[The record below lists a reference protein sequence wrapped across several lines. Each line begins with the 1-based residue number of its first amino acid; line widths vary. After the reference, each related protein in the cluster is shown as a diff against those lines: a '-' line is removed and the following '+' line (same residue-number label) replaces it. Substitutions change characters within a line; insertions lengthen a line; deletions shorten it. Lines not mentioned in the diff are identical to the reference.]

1 MVERKVSFGID
12 LNPGVAQLR
21 TQLAGVTELSRRSLL
36 QIQHA
41 EERHN
46 QKVIEL
52 RRSLQKVDNDASA
65 SSIAAHR
72 RMVERIESEE
82 QRHNLRMR
90 QMRERAQVQ
99 ALEGQREGGLNL
111 SAMGHLA
118 QSLGFYRTG
127 HLLRAFQQMGVGTQI
142 TRGGGGSVGGAVL
155 GGAEEG
161 IAGGAAG
168 LGAEAGIAGA
178 GVALAPETLGLSLA
192 IAAVIAGGKLVEMA
206 FTGVVS
212 AAKDLASSFLGAV
225 AQIGGAKGLQE
236 MTVEAAELQRR
247 TGIARLTVAPGE
259 RMTGDEIDN
268 LAGQLSTQADLGGFG
283 RDKWVAA
290 INEMGTVTGKQ
301 KSFDKQSWEF
311 IGRMA
316 NIGGVDPSEVAKVY
330 GTLSYANPT
339 LGNNDVQQLLLS
351 GIGIGRELTFNVGEL
366 PQAGRVLQSGF
377 KIGGD
382 RQKALRTSMA
392 LAGLMKPFAPSGTL
406 SEAGTMEEAL
416 LRELTRAGVAGEGP
430 VQVNRTGQI
439 MNINKSL
446 GWALSTPLSQLP
458 KGLQARES
466 GEALTALKQKFGI
479 TDKDTPQQIQKKIDD
494 ALAHFD
500 GLALS
505 MEQFKSE
512 ADGATGASQ
521 KIKARFNE
529 LTNDMEGRLLKLLE
543 SDAFQK
549 AFNNIIDFLTANAPT
564 LEAALE
570 DMIGAFNA
578 LAPLVWKFTEAI
590 FDLLSLL
597 THNEVFEIMFPE
609 LTKQVR
615 DLADSFASAK
625 NQHELREHFA
635 NAVYPADF
643 IGPLP
648 PGARKAEPETV
659 SVPIVKR
666 EAEQKLDT
674 SNTHLEH
681 IKTLHEKQIDI
692 LSAIRENT
700 KGHTGAPGRSKT
712 GGGANDEW

>member
-12 LNPGVAQLR
+12 LNPGVSQLR
-21 TQLAGVTELSRRSLL
+21 SQLAGVTELSRRSLL

-52 RRSLQKVDNDASA
+52 RRALQRVDNDANA
-65 SSIAAHR
+65 SSIASHR
-72 RMVERIESEE
+72 RMIERIESEE
-82 QRHNLRMR
+82 QRHSLRMK
-90 QMRERAQVQ
+90 QMRERAQMQ
-99 ALEGQREGGLNL
+99 AMEDRSGGLNL

-127 HLLRAFQQMGVGTQI
+127 HLLRAFQQMGVGTQV
-142 TRGGGGSVGGAVL
+142 TRGGGGSIGGAAI
-155 GGAEEG
+155 GGAAEEG

-206 FTGVVS
+206 FTTVAG
-212 AAKDLASSFLGAV
+212 AAKDLATSFLGAV

-247 TGIARLTVAPGE
+247 TGIARLTVAPEE
-259 RMTGDEIDN
+259 RMTGQQIDD

-339 LGNNDVQQLLLS
+339 LNNNDVQQLLLS

-416 LRELTRAGVAGEGP
+416 LRELTRAGIRGEGP
-430 VQVNRTGQI
+430 VNVNRTGQI
-439 MNINKSL
+439 TNINKSL
-446 GWALSTPLSQLP
+446 GWALSTPMSQLP
-458 KGLQARES
+458 KGLLARES
-466 GEALTALKQKFGI
+466 GEAITALKQKFGI
-479 TDKDTPQQIQKKIDD
+479 TEKDTPAQVQKKVDD
-494 ALAHFD
+494 MLAHFD
-500 GLALS
+500 KLALT
-505 MEQFKSE
+505 MDQFKSE

-549 AFNNIIDFLTANAPT
+549 AFDNIIDFLTANAPT

-635 NAVYPADF
+635 NTVYPADF

-648 PGARKAEPETV
+648 PGAKKAEPETV
-659 SVPIVKR
+659 SVPIVRR
-666 EAEQKLDT
+666 EAETKLDT
-674 SNTHLEH
+674 SNQHLDH

-692 LSAIRENT
+692 LNAIKENT
-700 KGHTGAPGRSKT
+700 RSHTPAPQRSS
-712 GGGANDEW
+712 GGSDEW